1 MPEHRRFC
9 NLVEEFVPENEIQYD
24 HNMSEPTP
32 IGDAERGLEGS
43 TPGLRLFAL
52 LELIGSK
59 DHFVTL
65 QSLAEESG
73 IPKPT
78 LFRMLQTLE
87 EGGLILRQ
95 SDKRQYGTGTRLRR
109 FAETLLLNATQVGTR
124 HAVLQALV
132 DDLGE
137 TCNITALTGNE
148 ILYLD
153 RVETQEPLR
162 FNLQPGSRVPIHC
175 SASGKI
181 LLANMP
187 REQRDKLLSHAPLK
201 QFTPNTITSLAQLDD
216 ELSRVHS
223 TGYALD
229 NQEFMSGLVC
239 MAIAVPTAHGRSNQ
253 CVAVQAPAVRMTAED
268 AIALLPKLRAAA
280 QSLFEIEAEG
290 IADTSKKE
298 SIHD

>member
-1 MPEHRRFC
+1 MFHKMKYVYGAAMADSTLRLP
-9 NLVEEFVPENEIQYD
+9 VD
-24 HNMSEPTP
+24 SSET
-32 IGDAERGLEGS
+32 GDS

-59 DHFVTL
+59 DHFVSL
-65 QSLAEESG
+65 QSLAEETG

-78 LFRMLQTLE
+78 VFRMLQTLE
-87 EGGLILRQ
+87 TGGLIIRQ

-137 TCNITALTGNE
+137 TCNITALSGNE

-162 FNLQPGSRVPIHC
+162 FNLQSGSRVPIHC
-175 SASGKI
+175 SASGKV
-181 LLANMP
+181 LLANMS
-187 REQRDKLLSHAPLK
+187 RAQRHKLLRYAPLK
-201 QFTPNTITSLAQLDD
+201 QLTANTITSLEALEE
-216 ELSRVHS
+216 ELKQVQSD
-223 TGYALD
+223 GFAID
-229 NQEFMSGLVC
+229 NEEFMSGLVC

-253 CVAVQAPAVRMTAED
+253 CVAVQAPAMRLTAAD
-268 AIALLPKLRAAA
+268 AAALLPKLRGAAA
-280 QSLFEIEAEG
+280 ALFEIETEG
-290 IADTSKKE
+290 SAVAPRTTPTPNNPQNVI
-298 SIHD
+298 

>member
-1 MPEHRRFC
+1 MSSPTQHFALESG
-9 NLVEEFVPENEIQYD
+9 EFAD
-24 HNMSEPTP
+24 
-32 IGDAERGLEGS
+32 S

-59 DHFVTL
+59 DHFVSL
-65 QSLAEESG
+65 QSLTEETG
-73 IPKPT
+73 VPKPT
-78 LFRMLQTLE
+78 VFRMLQTLE
-87 EGGLILRQ
+87 TAGLIIRQ

-137 TCNITALTGNE
+137 TCNITALSGNE

-162 FNLQPGSRVPIHC
+162 FNLQSGSRVPIHC
-175 SASGKI
+175 SASGKV

-187 REQRDKLLSHAPLK
+187 RAQRHKLLRYAPLK
-201 QFTPNTITSLAQLDD
+201 QLTANTITTLEDLDE
-216 ELSRVHS
+216 ELKQVQSV
-223 TGYALD
+223 GFAID
-229 NQEFMSGLVC
+229 NEEFMSGLVC

-253 CVAVQAPAVRMTAED
+253 CVAVQAPAMRMTAED
-268 AIALLPKLRAAA
+268 AVDLLPRLRSAAA
-280 QSLFEIEAEG
+280 ALFEIEAEG
-290 IADTSKKE
+290 SAVNPSAIPE
-298 SIHD
+298 PRLVLP

>member
-1 MPEHRRFC
+1 MSSPTQQVALESG
-9 NLVEEFVPENEIQYD
+9 EFAD
-24 HNMSEPTP
+24 
-32 IGDAERGLEGS
+32 S

-59 DHFVTL
+59 DHFVSL
-65 QSLAEESG
+65 QSLTEETG
-73 IPKPT
+73 VPKPT
-78 LFRMLQTLE
+78 VFRMLQTLE
-87 EGGLILRQ
+87 TAGLIIRQ

-137 TCNITALTGNE
+137 TCNITALSGNE

-175 SASGKI
+175 SASGKV

-187 REQRDKLLSHAPLK
+187 RAQRHKLLRYAPLK
-201 QFTPNTITSLAQLDD
+201 QLTANTITTLKDLDE
-216 ELSRVHS
+216 ELKQVQSV
-223 TGYALD
+223 GFAID
-229 NQEFMSGLVC
+229 NEEFMSGLVC

-253 CVAVQAPAVRMTAED
+253 CVAVQAPAMRMTAED
-268 AIALLPKLRAAA
+268 AVDLLPRLRSAAA
-280 QSLFEIEAEG
+280 ALFEIEAEG
-290 IADTSKKE
+290 SAVSPSTNTRT
-298 SIHD
+298 